1 HSSLV
6 VRSQLRS
13 LWDPGSNSDS
23 LTIAVFLG
31 LAHVKYIGVRRPY
44 AGGARKFGEG
54 GASSGVLFV
63 MQTQFKITKY
73 VPK

>member
-31 LAHVKYIGVRRPY
+31 LAHVKYVRVRRPY